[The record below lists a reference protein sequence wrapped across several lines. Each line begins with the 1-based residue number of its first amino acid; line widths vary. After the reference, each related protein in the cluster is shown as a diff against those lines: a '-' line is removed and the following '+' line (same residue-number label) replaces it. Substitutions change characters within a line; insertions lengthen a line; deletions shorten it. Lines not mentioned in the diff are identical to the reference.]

1 MAGADK
7 IAIVGGGIG
16 GLTAGLAL
24 LRRGI
29 DVEIFEQAA
38 ELKELGAGVQISSNG
53 TRVLYAL
60 GLEQALREVC
70 FVPSG
75 KEIRLWNTGQT
86 WKLFDLGAE
95 SVERYGF
102 PYVTIH
108 RRDLHEVLAKA
119 IRRAKPDGIRLGK
132 RCIGVTQSAERVGIH
147 FADGETAPASIAIG
161 ADGVHSTVRKTLFGA
176 DAPVFTGILA
186 WRGLVPVEQLP
197 PSISRAVGTNWVG
210 PGGHVV
216 HYPVRRGELMNFV
229 GILERDD
236 WTVESWTVQGTHD
249 EIGRDFRGWHADI
262 HGIIHAIDVPF
273 KWALMARAPMPRWTI
288 GRVTLVGD
296 ACHPML
302 PFLAQGACMA
312 LEDGL
317 VLARCLERYQDPARA
332 LAAYETAR
340 SERCGAVV
348 RGSNDNAKRFHNPR
362 LADAAGAKAY
372 VDTEWD
378 EQRVKER
385 YEWLFVYDATT
396 API

>member
-24 LRRGI
+24 LRQGI

-60 GLEQALREVC
+60 GLEEALREVC

-147 FADGETAPASIAIG
+147 FADGETASASIAIG

-186 WRGLVPVEQLP
+186 WRGLVPVEHLP

-229 GILERDD
+229 GILERTD
-236 WTVESWTVQGTHD
+236 WTVESWTVQGTRD
-249 EIGRDFRGWHADI
+249 EISHDFHGWHADI
-262 HGIIHAIDVPF
+262 HAIIRAIEVPF
-273 KWALMARAPMPRWTI
+273 KWALMARAPMPRWTV
-288 GRVTLVGD
+288 GKVTLLGD

-302 PFLAQGACMA
+302 PMLGQGACMA

-317 VLARCLERYQDPARA
+317 VLARCLERYGDPAGA
-332 LAAYETAR
+332 LAAYEAARNERTAK
-340 SERCGAVV
+340 VV
-348 RGSNDNAKRFHNPR
+348 HGSNDNAKRFHNR
-362 LADAAGAKAY
+362 LADAAGAEAY
-372 VDTEWD
+372 VEAEWQ
-378 EQRVKER
+378 ERRVKER
-385 YEWLFVYDATT
+385 YEWLFLYDAAA